1 MADSEPRPPLVLAE
15 PFAVRSVLR
24 RSAPR
29 IVRDA
34 LGPIVAFF
42 IGWKLVG
49 LVAGIG
55 FATVFAL
62 AMYRRE
68 RSHGRP
74 ALVVRVALGLVLVRA
89 IVGLISGDAKVYLGQ
104 EVVLDALIG
113 LTVMGSVVVGRPL
126 ANAFGR
132 EVYPFPDEIRG
143 SATYARTFRTIT
155 LVWGVYFLVRS
166 GVRLAAL
173 LTLSVDGYLLV
184 DALSGAPVLVS
195 LLAWSVVHTARVFRR
210 SEEWGA
216 EIVAAETRAAEAASG
231 LSP

>member
-1 MADSEPRPPLVLAE
+1 LADSEPPPPLVLAE
-15 PFAVRSVLR
+15 PFAVGSVLR

-55 FATVFAL
+55 LATVFAL
-62 AMYRRE
+62 AMYRSE

-89 IVGLISGDAKVYLGQ
+89 VVGLISGDAKVYLGQ

-113 LTVMGSVVVGRPL
+113 TTVLGSVLAGRPL
-126 ANAFGR
+126 AQAFGR
-132 EVYPFPDEIRG
+132 EVYPFPEEVR
-143 SATYARTFRTIT
+143 SSTTYARTFRTIT
-155 LVWGVYFLVRS
+155 LVWGVYFLLRS

-184 DALSGAPVLVS
+184 DALSGAPVLVT
-195 LLAWSVVHTARVFRR
+195 LLAWSVVYTARMFRR
-210 SEEWGA
+210 SDEWGG
-216 EIVAAETRAAEAASG
+216 EIVAAEARAVETASG

>member
-1 MADSEPRPPLVLAE
+1 LADTEPLPPLVLAE
-15 PFAVRSVLR
+15 PFAVGSVLR

-55 FATVFAL
+55 LATVFAL
-62 AMYRRE
+62 LMYRRE

-89 IVGLISGDAKVYLGQ
+89 TVGLISGDAKVYLGQ
-104 EVVLDALIG
+104 EVILDALIG
-113 LTVMGSVVVGRPL
+113 ITVLCSVIAGRPL
-126 ANAFGR
+126 AQAFGR
-132 EVYPFPDEIRG
+132 EVYPFPEEVR
-143 SATYARTFRTIT
+143 SSTTYARTFRTIT
-155 LVWGVYFLVRS
+155 LVWGAYFLLRS

-184 DALSGAPVLVS
+184 DALSGAPFLVT
-195 LLAWSVVHTARVFRR
+195 LLAWSVVYTARMFRR
-210 SEEWGA
+210 SDEWGD
-216 EIVAAETRAAEAASG
+216 EIVAAEARAVETASG